1 MKLSLL
7 VPFAAL
13 VAFSGGHGNLSAQQQ
28 SDINILSGCRPGER
42 CAQLSPHAE
51 QVAEILGIK
60 PLVEQA
66 LAMRASRPAGA
77 AMTLEELSLRQEI
90 TEATVAASFDVDGVL
105 AEIEQEQAHIA
116 EVSAFLQAR
125 RDRGVNLASLANV
138 ITGSGVGIAVN
149 ALQFSSSTADVGNG
163 IGVGSGVAST
173 ALSLVGIRLQRG
185 PKRQMGSAPNML
197 AVPLG
202 RPPVLSSNYL
212 QDVLTYLNSLPPREA
227 EERGTRL
234 QQLLHEWLA
243 LGRLDPLDTPKG
255 QKEVDLLTSSLNPKQ
270 KLRIENLTNRA
281 MMLADVAGRVSLM
294 KRDLAELMRALRP
307 ETSTVGGPRL
317 LPNALSG

>member
-1 MKLSLL
+1 MRLSLL

-13 VAFSGGHGNLSAQQQ
+13 ITFSGGLGNLAPQQQ
-28 SDINILSGCRPGER
+28 SGSSVSSACGAGER
-42 CAQLSPHAE
+42 CIQLSPHAE
-51 QVAEILGIK
+51 QVSEILGIK

-66 LAMRASRPAGA
+66 LALRANRPPGA
-77 AMTLEELSLRQEI
+77 PLTLEELSLRQEI
-90 TEATVAASFDVDGVL
+90 TEATVAVSFDVDGVL

-163 IGVGSGVAST
+163 IGVGSGATST
-173 ALSLVGIRLQRG
+173 ALSLLGIRLQRG

-202 RPPVLSSNYL
+202 RPPVLSSNYP
-212 QDVLTYLNSLPPREA
+212 QDVLTYLNSVPPGEGP
-227 EERGTRL
+227 ERRTRL

-255 QKEVDLLTSSLNPKQ
+255 QKEVDLMTSSLNPKQ
-270 KLRIENLTNRA
+270 KLRIDNLTNRA

-294 KRDLAELMRALRP
+294 KRDLAELMRVLRP
-307 ETSTVGGPRL
+307 
-317 LPNALSG
+317 

>member
-1 MKLSLL
+1 MLELPPSELRNERPVTSTFINVNQERDMKLSLL
-7 VPFAAL
+7 VPFVAL

-28 SDINILSGCRPGER
+28 SEFNILSGCRPDER
-42 CAQLSPHAE
+42 FAQLSPHAE

-77 AMTLEELSLRQEI
+77 AMTLEELSLRQEL

-185 PKRQMGSAPNML
+185 PKRQMGSGAEH
-197 AVPLG
+197 AG
-202 RPPVLSSNYL
+202 SASGPP
-212 QDVLTYLNSLPPREA
+212 TCA
-227 EERGTRL
+227 L
-234 QQLLHEWLA
+234 QQLSPRCAHLPQQPSTPRSGGARHKA
-243 LGRLDPLDTPKG
+243 AAIATRVARPGTARSIGHAQGSKRGRSA
-255 QKEVDLLTSSLNPKQ
+255 DLESQSQTKAPH
-270 KLRIENLTNRA
+270 
-281 MMLADVAGRVSLM
+281 
-294 KRDLAELMRALRP
+294 
-307 ETSTVGGPRL
+307 
-317 LPNALSG
+317 

>member
-1 MKLSLL
+1 MKTSLL
-7 VPFAAL
+7 VSLAAL
-13 VAFSGGHGNLSAQQQ
+13 IGVSAGHANLAAQQQ
-28 SDINILSGCRPGER
+28 LGPTLSSACTAGER
-42 CAQLSPHAE
+42 CIQLSPHAE
-51 QVAEILGIK
+51 QIAEILGIK
-60 PLVEQA
+60 ALVEQA
-66 LAMRASRPAGA
+66 LAMRAGRPAAA
-77 AMTLEELSLRQEI
+77 AMTVEELSLRQEI

-105 AEIEQEQAHIA
+105 AEIAQEQAHIA

-163 IGVGSGVAST
+163 IGIGSGVAST

-185 PKRQMGSAPNML
+185 PNREMGSAPNML

-202 RPPVLSSNYL
+202 RRPVLSSSYP
-212 QDVLTYLNSLPPREA
+212 QGVLIYLNSVPPGEA
-227 EERGTRL
+227 PERGTRL

-243 LGRLDPLDTPKG
+243 LGRLDPLNTPKG
-255 QKEVDLLTSSLNPKQ
+255 QKEVDLMNSSLNPKQ

-281 MMLADVAGRVSLM
+281 MMLADVAGRVFLYH
-294 KRDLAELMRALRP
+294 
-307 ETSTVGGPRL
+307 
-317 LPNALSG
+317 